1 MSSDDPDILER
12 DFERLR
18 RDSIL
23 KQPGRRRLLN
33 LWVPETRPGILSRRF
48 AGTVALDANG
58 TRRLLPVRL
67 CE

>member
-23 KQPGRRRLLN
+23 KQPGRRRMLN

-48 AGTVALDANG
+48 ARHDRSVAMP
-58 TRRLLPVRL
+58 PVRSEL
-67 CE
+67 AR